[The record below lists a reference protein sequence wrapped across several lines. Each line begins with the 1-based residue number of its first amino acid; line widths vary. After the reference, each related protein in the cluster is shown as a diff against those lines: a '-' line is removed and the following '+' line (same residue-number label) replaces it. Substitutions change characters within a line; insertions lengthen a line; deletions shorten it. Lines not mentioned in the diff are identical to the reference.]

1 MKKLHIIFIFL
12 ILNINVVNAND
23 KIDCSKYSKF
33 TKKYLICTINQ
44 LKKTTKEKTSKIT
57 KTAKEKTN
65 IITKNAKEK
74 KNKIKEKIDLSDTKS
89 KIKDIKKSKTL
100 TELFRNKN
108 D

>member
-65 IITKNAKEK
+65 GK
-74 KNKIKEKIDLSDTKS
+74 KNEKNTNTFNVN
-89 KIKDIKKSKTL
+89 DIFKC
-100 TELFRNKN
+100 LFVNKWN
-108 D
+108 G